1 MFFWLVIIFIL
12 GSAVGSFLNVV
23 IDRATRGETIGGR
36 SYCDHCRATLS
47 SLDLIPIISFVTL
60 GAKCRYCKKP
70 ISWQYPAVETVT
82 AALFTLAFLN
92 QVFSGSLSL
101 VSLLYLFVLIS
112 VAVVVAVVDLKFYL
126 IPTTFV
132 YGASL
137 IAQDTDSLVFNLIW
151 SVWIRWKGKVWKNAH
166 INCMK

>member
-70 ISWQYPAVETVT
+70 LSWQYPAVETVT

-101 VSLLYLFVLIS
+101 VTLLYLFVLVS
-112 VAVVVAVVDLKFYL
+112 VAVVVAVVDL
-126 IPTTFV
+126 
-132 YGASL
+132 
-137 IAQDTDSLVFNLIW
+137 
-151 SVWIRWKGKVWKNAH
+151 
-166 INCMK
+166 